1 MNVFSKGHQSI
12 RGCRKGCSC
21 RIMYLD
27 AGRRVFCRMDGLV
40 GEQRSERS
48 NGEVMGID
56 EVDKIGVG
64 QEDSR

>member
-1 MNVFSKGHQSI
+1 MLVD
-12 RGCRKGCSC
+12 GCSVEWMVSLGN
-21 RIMYLD
+21 RD
-27 AGRRVFCRMDGLV
+27 
-40 GEQRSERS
+40 ERS